1 LNKERERSRR
11 FRKNAQD
18 AAPTK
23 ALTMMMKRRQSG
35 FSLMEIL
42 IVMGVGM
49 ILLAMVTP
57 LVTTTLNMY
66 RLRGACSDYSNLVQ
80 MARMRAITDDR
91 YYNVVNVLGTPP
103 AGTMNAWVN
112 TGTTGTGGPVAAPQN
127 YVIGDP
133 AKAFSQAVVIQPSG
147 NGPNPVNLH
156 NQFLPGIA
164 FGAVAINPNPWGPSF
179 GPRGLPCQATAATGG
194 TCAYTT
200 TPPCA
205 NGCGPGQA
213 IAFEVFTQ
221 NVLTGVWEAVTV
233 NPSGRVRQW
242 HYEIA
247 TNTWR
252 PLD

>member
-1 LNKERERSRR
+1 
-11 FRKNAQD
+11 
-18 AAPTK
+18 
-23 ALTMMMKRRQSG
+23 MKKRQSG
-35 FSLMEIL
+35 FSAMEIM
-42 IVMGVGM
+42 IVMAIGL

-57 LVTTTLNMY
+57 LVTTALNLY

-80 MARMRAITDDR
+80 TARMRAVTDDR
-91 YYNVVNVLGTPP
+91 YYNVVNVVGLPP

-112 TGTTGTGGPVAAPQN
+112 TGTTATGGPIAAPQN
-127 YVIGDP
+127 YVLGDP
-133 AKAFSQAVVIQPSG
+133 ATVFNPAVVIQPPG
-147 NGPNPVNLH
+147 GAPNLVNLH
-156 NQFLPGIA
+156 NQFLPGIVV
-164 FGAVAINPNPWGPSF
+164 GAVAINPNAWGPSF
-179 GPRGLPCQATAATGG
+179 GPRGLPCQATAAAGG

-205 NGCGPGQA
+205 NACVAGQA

-221 NVLTGVWEAVTV
+221 NVLTGVWEAVTI